1 MSVTTDNNIQSS
13 ARRAPRLG
21 IIGGG
26 QLARMTAVAALQL
39 GCDVI
44 VLERNDHSP
53 AAQVA
58 TRCLVGD
65 WNNADSLIKLA
76 TQVDVVSI
84 ENEFVNSDAL
94 ETMEKSGHR
103 LFPGTS
109 CLRRVQDKLIQKQC
123 LQKAGLATTRFVGV
137 DNHQRLKEVCRDF
150 GFPLVL
156 KARRNGYDGKGN
168 FTIKSEN
175 DIAEAWKVL
184 NGDRNGLYAE
194 AFCDYAAE
202 LAVIITR
209 GRDGAIAVYPVVE
222 TIQRD
227 HICHIVRA
235 PGALSPDVVAKA
247 RTMAQAAIV
256 AIDGVGTFGVEM
268 FLARNGEV
276 LINELAPR
284 VHNSGHYTIEGCVC
298 SQFENHV
305 RALFGWPLGETT
317 LVAPAAV
324 MVNLLGAEK
333 GPGAP
338 VGMERALA
346 IAGAHVHIYGKA
358 MSAPGRKLGHVTA
371 LGPDVATAE
380 ATAKKA
386 ADQLYFG
393 TTT

>member
-1 MSVTTDNNIQSS
+1 MPEMTDNNILSS

-65 WNNADSLIKLA
+65 WNNPDSLIKLA

-84 ENEFVNSDAL
+84 ENEFVNTDAL
-94 ETMEKSGHR
+94 EVMEKSGHR
-103 LFPGTS
+103 LFPSTA
-109 CLRRVQDKLIQKQC
+109 CLRRVQDKLTQKEC
-123 LQKAGLATTRFVGV
+123 LKNAELGTTRFVAV
-137 DNHQRLKEVCRDF
+137 ETQQQLAEVAREF
-150 GFPLVL
+150 GLPLVL

-168 FTIKSEN
+168 YTVETEK
-175 DIAEAWKVL
+175 DIPTAWKAL
-184 NGDRNGLYAE
+184 NGDQNGLYAE
-194 AFCDYAAE
+194 AFCDYVAE

-209 GRDGAIAVYPVVE
+209 GRDGKMAVYPVVE
-222 TIQRD
+222 TIQRN

-235 PGALSPDVVAKA
+235 PGTVPPQVADKA
-247 RTMAQAAIV
+247 RAMAQAAIE
-256 AIDGVGTFGVEM
+256 AIDGVGSFGVEM
-268 FLARNGEV
+268 FLTRTGDV

-284 VHNSGHYTIEGCVC
+284 VHNSGHYTIEACVC

-305 RALFGWPLGETT
+305 RALFGWPLGDAAM
-317 LVAPAAV
+317 VAPAAV
-324 MVNLLGAEK
+324 MVNLLGSDK

-338 VGMERALA
+338 VGMEKALA
-346 IAGAHVHIYGKA
+346 VPGAHVHIYGKA
-358 MSAPGRKLGHVTA
+358 MSAAGRKLGHVTA
-371 LGPDVATAE
+371 LGADVAKAE
-380 ATAKKA
+380 ATARSA

-393 TTT
+393 ATK